1 MTDRE
6 MDGWKVGWM
15 DVKLPWKRSLKSQQR
30 ILKSL
35 VLGCSHF
42 MNSDCQ
48 LCWGVLSKA
57 APKQIG
63 KEVFWDPQS
72 LSRLTCAPSPKA
84 PMGAMSPV

>member
-1 MTDRE
+1 MMDRE

-15 DVKLPWKRSLKSQQR
+15 DVKLSWKRSLKSQQR

-57 APKQIG
+57 VPKQIG
-63 KEVFWDPQS
+63 KEVF
-72 LSRLTCAPSPKA
+72 
-84 PMGAMSPV
+84 